1 MVLGLRT
8 LDQERQLDS
17 KRLVEEQQ
25 LLTEQT
31 GHSLLSEL
39 EKIKLEEVTKAI
51 SDKGTTDAVGWKGLV
66 AFVGPIV
73 DGQLRLPWENSSKAR
88 KFQELLNEENFASKI
103 REGEKQEVAAHQYE
117 NAVRQYRAAL
127 DAAEQPAQQSYAHLL
142 LARALQKSG
151 RVQESHGIRTRHYVA
166 SRSSG

>member
-1 MVLGLRT
+1 MSPMQSPLRVYLHRRQALLFLIAILVPCVVLVVLGLRT
-8 LDQERQLDS
+8 REQERQLES

-51 SDKGTTDAVGWKGLV
+51 SDRGTTDAVGWKGLV

-88 KFQELLNEENFASKI
+88 KFRELLYEENFAS
-103 REGEKQEVAAHQYE
+103 R
-117 NAVRQYRAAL
+117 
-127 DAAEQPAQQSYAHLL
+127 
-142 LARALQKSG
+142 
-151 RVQESHGIRTRHYVA
+151 
-166 SRSSG
+166 